1 MQTPGGLPNPP
12 SPGRPSPW
20 MQTRLWTDKHLWKHY
35 LAPNF
40 VFGRYLQYSIFV
52 PNFFFSVAHGVQFGI
67 GINFLWC
74 SWKMKLVN
82 ATERQRSATL
92 SGRIPS
98 SVHDCLLNITSCG
111 KWVKD
116 AVGLTYKPQ
125 RSTFQLTQYWYL
137 WDLFN
142 MLLFYHLRI
151 LAR

>member
-20 MQTRLWTDKHLWKHY
+20 ICGQTNTCENITLPQTSFSGGIFNIQY
-35 LAPNF
+35 L
-40 VFGRYLQYSIFV
+40 YQIS
-52 PNFFFSVAHGVQFGI
+52 FSVWLMEYSLELELTFYDAR
-67 GINFLWC
+67 
-74 SWKMKLVN
+74 WKMKLVN

-125 RSTFQLTQYWYL
+125 RSTFQLTQCWYL

-142 MLLFYHLRI
+142 MLFVLSLTHLS
-151 LAR
+151 